1 MIRWNRIQPSIPP
14 ATHHSNRS
22 SCWLSPPKHGWKPWQ
37 LNHYPFH
44 LQYFSHLSLSSWK
57 IRENNGKRVKIR
69 IELVVANRFELSE
82 ELWERRRREGNEWIE
97 FHFESWKR
105 LMEFFI
111 TRSRSLTVNF
121 LTGSRNSERFPLTTG
136 EVSFLQGCSLN
147 KQGWK
152 LIRSNYRPA
161 NDQLSASGID
171 PDNAARRLW

>member
-1 MIRWNRIQPSIPP
+1 MESHSAIHSSCY
-14 ATHHSNRS
+14 SNRS

-44 LQYFSHLSLSSWK
+44 LQHVSHLSLSSWK
-57 IRENNGKRVKIR
+57 IRENKRGKRVKIR